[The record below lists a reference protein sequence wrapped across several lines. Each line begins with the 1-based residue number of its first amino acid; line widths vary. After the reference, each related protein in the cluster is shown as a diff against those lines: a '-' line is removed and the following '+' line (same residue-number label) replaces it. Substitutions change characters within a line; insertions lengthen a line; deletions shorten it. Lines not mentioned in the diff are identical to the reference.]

1 MQVMDR
7 KTIMVSSTVYGVE
20 DLLESIYDMLDD
32 EYNVVM
38 SHKGTVTNSSANS
51 CYMDCEEAV
60 RKCDIFLGILT
71 PSYGSG
77 ITKIEPCYSIT
88 HKEMLLAKQLNKKR
102 FFLVNEKITFA
113 DNFLKEMGL
122 EIDMLTA
129 EQKRMKTFISSLSVI
144 QMYRDILQ
152 KNSPPDYHIDSYSR
166 FAEAEVKIQRWFIS
180 PDSSRN

>member
-60 RKCDIFLGILT
+60 RKCDIF
-71 PSYGSG
+71 
-77 ITKIEPCYSIT
+77 
-88 HKEMLLAKQLNKKR
+88 
-102 FFLVNEKITFA
+102 
-113 DNFLKEMGL
+113 
-122 EIDMLTA
+122 
-129 EQKRMKTFISSLSVI
+129 
-144 QMYRDILQ
+144 
-152 KNSPPDYHIDSYSR
+152 
-166 FAEAEVKIQRWFIS
+166 
-180 PDSSRN
+180 

>member
-20 DLLESIYDMLDD
+20 DLLESIYDMLDE

-51 CYMDCEEAV
+51 CYTDCEEAV

-77 ITKIEPCYSIT
+77 ITKIEPCSILLSIT
-88 HKEMLLAKQLNKKR
+88 LDKYESLPMSLTSTSMDPSPFIDPPMIFSPSA
-102 FFLVNEKITFA
+102 FST
-113 DNFLKEMGL
+113 GL
-122 EIDMLTA
+122 D
-129 EQKRMKTFISSLSVI
+129 
-144 QMYRDILQ
+144 
-152 KNSPPDYHIDSYSR
+152 SPVSIAS
-166 FAEAEVKIQRWFIS
+166 FT
-180 PDSSRN
+180 